1 MYPALLMACG
11 RAFATP
17 IPPGMIRFRNPS
29 AADPSR
35 VRIED
40 ALKHVLDCGEA
51 GRAATVDSLA
61 GALAWPRDQAA
72 TTLAELRA
80 GGLASADGDGHRLS
94 DEGRRYALRVVRG
107 HRLYETFL
115 ARETGTPPEH
125 WHREAHKAEHELGE
139 HELDALAERLNQP
152 RFDPHGD
159 PIPTREG
166 HLPRRA
172 LESLAAWPDGRPARI
187 EHLEDE
193 PESLFRQARALGL
206 APGMRLL
213 QARHLANGAVECLVE
228 GRQLTVPAA
237 LAPLVHLSPGD
248 PDDTLP
254 AGLGRLSDLAPGGEA
269 IVHALAP
276 SCTGLERLRLLDL
289 GVVPGTRIRCEFA
302 SPFGSPRS
310 YRLRGALVALRDHQA
325 ERILIH
331 PPEAVP

>member
-1 MYPALLMACG
+1 MPCEAAPCPLTMFGTRKLRFG
-11 RAFATP
+11 K
-17 IPPGMIRFRNPS
+17 PGPD
-29 AADPSR
+29 AGR

-40 ALKHVLDCGEA
+40 ALKHLLDCNEA

-61 GALAWPRDQAA
+61 GALGLPREDAA
-72 TTLAELRA
+72 DTLALLRA
-80 GGLASADGDGHRLS
+80 RGLAGTDGVGHSLS
-94 DEGRRYALRVVRG
+94 PEGRSYALRVVRG

-125 WHREAHKAEHELGE
+125 WHREAHKAEHLLDDNA
-139 HELDALAERLNQP
+139 LDALAARLNHP

-172 LESLAAWPDGRPARI
+172 LDALTCWPDGMPARI

-193 PESLFRQARALGL
+193 PEPLFRLAGSLGL
-206 APGMRLL
+206 APGMRLNR
-213 QARHLANGAVECLVE
+213 AEHLADGAVRCEVE
-228 GRQLTVPAA
+228 GRDMIIPAA
-237 LAPLVHLSPGD
+237 VAAMVHLAPADPGEAI
-248 PDDTLP
+248 P

-269 IVHALAP
+269 IIHALAP

-310 YRLRGALVALRDHQA
+310 YRLRGALIALRDHQA

-331 PPEAVP
+331 PPQDES